1 MKSWIAGWVLFSLS
15 FLVLAEMDEST
26 RAANA
31 AVERERAQAALRDKA
46 SEEAR
51 TRQKQEMEAGS
62 KADMASDF
70 RRALGKEA
78 EGKSDDEVI
87 RLYREKEQAGS
98 TK

>member
-1 MKSWIAGWVLFSLS
+1 MKSWIAATVLVGLSSLV
-15 FLVLAEMDEST
+15 FAEVDDSS

-31 AVERERAQAALRDKA
+31 ALERERAQAAVRDKA

-51 TRQKQEMEAGS
+51 TRQKHEIEAGS
-62 KADMASDF
+62 KASMASDY

-78 EGKSDDEVI
+78 DAKSDDEVI

-98 TK
+98 MK